1 VHPASYAEWIALIER
16 YRRAVRAYTEAV
28 QSLARATGGAG
39 ADYEAALKK
48 VEQTHQVCEK
58 LREALKAY
66 SHKDATSPS
75 LK

>member
-1 VHPASYAEWIALIER
+1 MHPASYAEWIALIER

-28 QSLARATGGAG
+28 QSLVRAGGLPG
-39 ADYEAALKK
+39 SDYDAALKK

-58 LREALKAY
+58 LREALKVY
-66 SHKDATSPS
+66 SRKDITSGS